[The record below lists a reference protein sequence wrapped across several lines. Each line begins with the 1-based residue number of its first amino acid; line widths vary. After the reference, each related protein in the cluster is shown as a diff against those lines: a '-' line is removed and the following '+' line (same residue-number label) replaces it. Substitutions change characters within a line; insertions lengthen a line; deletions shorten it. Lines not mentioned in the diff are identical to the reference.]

1 MSKYSTYEVF
11 EINNKTKETGRLEFT
26 TYEKARD
33 YICNRA
39 MFLSNISSLRFFEIE
54 LSLVRFDYGNNGI
67 VDNTEQLRSLKLIS
81 S

>member
-11 EINNKTKETGRLEFT
+11 ETNKATKETGNLEFA

-39 MFLSNISSLRFFEIE
+39 MFLSNVSSHRIFEIE
-54 LSLVRFDYGNNGI
+54 LILSRFDYDANN
-67 VDNTEQLRSLKLIS
+67 VVEYVEQLRSLKIIS
-81 S
+81 K